1 MRVLGVDPG
10 LVTTGY
16 GVVDF
21 VGSDPYLVEAGVVR
35 SDPSKPLELRLLALY
50 DGLSEVIREFVPD
63 AMALEEVYSRY
74 EYPHTAILMGHARG
88 VLCLAAAKHGVPIH
102 SYSASHVK
110 SAITG
115 SGTAS
120 KRQVQRTIQARLD
133 LSRIPRPNDVAD
145 ALAVAICHGSV
156 FARSPATAREA
167 AL

>member
-1 MRVLGVDPG
+1 MRILGVDPG

-16 GVVDF
+16 GVVEF
-21 VGSDPYLVEAGVVR
+21 VGTDPYLVEAGVVR
-35 SDPSKPLELRLLALY
+35 SDPSKPLEQRLLALY
-50 DGLSEVIREFVPD
+50 DGISEVIREFAPT

-88 VLCLAAAKHGVPIH
+88 VLCLAAAQHDIPIH

-115 SGTAS
+115 SGSAS
-120 KRQVQRTIQARLD
+120 KQQVQRTIQARLD

-145 ALAVAICHGSV
+145 ALAVAICHGYVALCSH
-156 FARSPATAREA
+156 PAAQEA
-167 AL
+167 AR

>member
-1 MRVLGVDPG
+1 MRILGVDPG

-21 VGSDPYLVEAGVVR
+21 LGADPCLVEAGVVR
-35 SDPSKPLELRLLALY
+35 SDPSQPLEQRLLALY
-50 DGLSEVIREFVPD
+50 DGISEVIREFSPT

-88 VLCLAAAKHGVPIH
+88 VLCLAAAQHGIPIH

-120 KRQVQRTIQARLD
+120 KQQVQRTIQARLD

-156 FARSPATAREA
+156 VLSSRATVREA
-167 AL
+167 AQ